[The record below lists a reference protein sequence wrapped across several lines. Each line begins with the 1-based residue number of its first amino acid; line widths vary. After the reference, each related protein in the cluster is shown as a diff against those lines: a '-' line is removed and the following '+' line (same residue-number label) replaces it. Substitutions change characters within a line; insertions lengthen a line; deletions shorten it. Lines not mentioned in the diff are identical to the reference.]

1 VDADNWY
8 KIDFFMH
15 PKVPCIR
22 VHITDIGTG
31 KRVDGNSILL
41 WPGPNRHIGGSSE
54 GIRFGVADSGC
65 DIDQEAA
72 PTGYPVGHTTEMVV
86 EGVYATQAA
95 RNFRVGSEVFLGDG
109 TAANG
114 YSDATLLGIVTA
126 VGDLSITIGAGISVA
141 VDDGA
146 SLWRSNGQS
155 NQQSRLGD
163 ESRWPAYCTFWL
175 NNTHWQ
181 SNNPSTTAVA
191 GHDGGAGEN
200 AADIAN
206 QIDIFTGSGGVD
218 GTHCASEVLIDNF
231 SIYNIN
237 TTKSF
242 STISNNC
249 PANAVSRIPMSSYTE
264 VESLY
269 RPFHCYS
276 DGKGNYVQDIDTDAA
291 VFSGDKVTSISL
303 GDGGAGYDSTVP
315 TVNITSGAGA
325 GATATCTISDGVVDA
340 ITLTSGGSDYKFAPV
355 VTFIGGSPSRE
366 ARASCAVGT
375 SSMSKE
381 IVKTIPAPRYISI
394 GYDSKPDDMYIL
406 YGNVDGGDSTATRIY
421 GGEDDTTN
429 HNSSMSFDFSGD
441 VTLAVV
447 HGSGGTVVGT
457 NPQTEVFSSLTENE
471 LVGGKLKIHYTA
483 SRTGDAGSQT
493 AVRDIV
499 AAFNPAISS
508 ASTETSGVGIANDG
522 PYVEVWPPLPTVPE
536 AADEWEIQSRSNVLF
551 NDLVTREINDL
562 TQMKGVE
569 HAYTN
574 VGYDLDDSTATKR
587 PSRGVFNLGWSAN
600 TSDVLG
606 FTGNTPDN
614 VSHTID
620 GSGGSP
626 HGAVRHGY
634 YRNGVRY
641 ADLSRSI
648 QFPQDGIAPNGSTYA
663 IAASKRYAIGD
674 ANAPT
679 GIRRTFSNPVDLRD
693 CDIMVV
699 CKVPSA
705 SGSSVLHDDTQP
717 CSQVADETTGVGHLQ
732 TLFGHGPGSAW
743 PNIKLEQGPQFG
755 AYLRLIAEDTD
766 GGEVWM
772 PNIYGAY
779 CAHKNWFAKSDDESV
794 YLPENEGAKSI
805 QNDTWINLV
814 FPTASANSSSGSGG
828 SKAYPSF
835 SFAEAVTGLEFT
847 LSFDKAAATDD
858 HYGVVMVAG
867 IYAIPR
873 NVADV
878 MVGFSHDDNAIGEI
892 SKETLV
898 PLDSGLPTDLRD
910 GHAFKPTPP
919 KIAGCTVGGK
929 ALLYSGYR
937 LNDATGINTS
947 DTILEIDSMAGD
959 EQGLNTN
966 DRIMMGTVDSES
978 DSYQSEIMRIESITD
993 NDTIVVERGVDGTTA
1008 VAHVDNE
1015 VIYVL
1020 VPSDS
1025 EVVIKDYPASVDG
1038 FSQKG
1043 FASFGFDENS
1053 GVRFGQGLSW
1063 QKRENPLAA
1072 TRVIEVLGHTEQG
1085 IRVRIDQP
1093 EIFQCEND
1101 TNTTWIMYK
1110 EATRDVVASNQNVGE
1125 TSTFTFTSKSLSG
1138 DILTIPRTDFFL
1150 GMPDETSVHAPKVNY
1165 FISPYKYWIYM
1176 RLLPRVKGNS
1186 GYPLHTLGRHE
1197 SPEAVTFPKRS
1208 YKSIVRTKTP
1218 LKGVSGTHNI
1228 TIETN
1233 NPPSSAVPSV
1243 NTLTAKD
1250 TGPTWNESVF
1260 NDGKYLNSWQMDF
1273 SSLRPVFQQG
1283 KDYGFGVAATENP
1296 EWGHA
1301 FEGNADLGWNEQI
1314 LPRVVQND
1322 NLKPGDKVSFMIT
1335 PQDATQRYSL
1345 SINSQES
1352 GSYTPYLISTYFDSL
1367 PMVGDWKIMP
1377 DEKNPMFPKF
1387 TWQSNA
1393 ADAWYGFIKI
1403 GTDAIYSQY
1412 HNKELHIPMNE
1423 TTANTLT
1430 VNGLTTN
1437 VTTNSLTMTREGLAG
1452 YAVDFNGTNSY
1463 ILYGSGSVDPTANCT
1478 TYMSIVAHIIP
1489 DSGASDNRY
1498 IIAQE
1503 ATDAEKFFIRLNSTN
1518 QVEARVW
1525 YSDTGYVDLTS
1536 GAVIATDGETP
1547 TVIILT
1553 VDTTARL
1560 ANVKLYVNSK
1570 LEDQTGLVDSTGTSN
1585 NWKTDSVINSGDGS
1599 YLVIGNSAIETPN
1612 DWQNRVSAFDGKI
1625 EEIVIYKDLI
1635 YPVDVQSGEYVLTKP
1650 LKELSSTGKRL
1661 SHNAVLFIKDYHNIR
1676 GEKYEDVARTEQIAF
1691 TKSTPAVTGV

>member
-1 VDADNWY
+1 
-8 KIDFFMH
+8 
-15 PKVPCIR
+15 
-22 VHITDIGTG
+22 
-31 KRVDGNSILL
+31 
-41 WPGPNRHIGGSSE
+41 
-54 GIRFGVADSGC
+54 RFV
-65 DIDQEAA
+65 
-72 PTGYPVGHTTEMVV
+72 
-86 EGVYATQAA
+86 
-95 RNFRVGSEVFLGDG
+95 VGSEIYQ
-109 TAANG
+109 ANG
-114 YSDATLLGIVTA
+114 AFVGIVTEVTSA
-126 VGDLSITIGAGISVA
+126 TSITVGAPIPNGL
-141 VDDGA
+141 VDEEVLHT
-146 SLWRSNGQS
+146 SFGQS
-155 NQQSRLGD
+155 SKQSRLGD

-181 SNNPSTTAVA
+181 SNNLSTTAIA
-191 GHDGGAGEN
+191 GSDGHG
-200 AADIAN
+200 ISHKLAN

-231 SIYNIN
+231 SIYNVN
-237 TTKSF
+237 TTKSL

-291 VFSGDKVTSISL
+291 VFSGDTVTSISL
-303 GDGGAGYDSTVP
+303 GDGGAGYSTAP
-315 TVNITSGAGA
+315 TINITSGAGA
-325 GATATCTISDGVVDA
+325 GATATCTISGGVVDA

-355 VTFIGGSPSRE
+355 VTFLGGSPTRE

-406 YGNVDGGDSTATRIY
+406 YGNVGGDSTATRIY
-421 GGEDDTTN
+421 GGEDDTIN
-429 HNSSMSFDFSGD
+429 HNSSMSFNFQGS

-471 LVGGKLKIHYTA
+471 LVGGKLKIHYGA
-483 SRTGDAGSQT
+483 ARSGDAGTQT

-522 PYVEVWPPLPTVPE
+522 PYVEVWPPLPTTPE

-574 VGYDLDDSTATKR
+574 VGYDLDDAVASKR

-600 TSDVLG
+600 TSDVTD

-614 VSHTID
+614 ALHTID

-634 YRNGVRY
+634 YRNGTRY
-641 ADLSRSI
+641 ADLSRSLI
-648 QFPQDGIAPNGSTYA
+648 FPQAGIAPNGSTYA
-663 IAASKRYAIGD
+663 IAASKRYATGD

-679 GIRRTFSNPVDLRD
+679 GIRRTFTSPVDLRD

-699 CKVPSA
+699 CKIPSA
-705 SGSSVLHDDTQP
+705 TGSGVLHDDTQP
-717 CSQVADETTGVGHLQ
+717 CAQVANESTGVGHLQ
-732 TLFGHGPGSAW
+732 TLFGHGAGSAW

-755 AYLRLIAEDTD
+755 AYLRLIAEDVD

-772 PNIYGAY
+772 PNKYGAY

-794 YLPENEGAKSI
+794 YLPANEGAKSI

-814 FPTASANSSSGSGG
+814 FPTATANTAYRDEGLQ
-828 SKAYPSF
+828 AYPSF

-847 LSFDKAAATDD
+847 LSFDSAAATARSPDGDSD
-858 HYGVVMVAG
+858 HGVVMIAG

-898 PLDSGLPTDLRD
+898 PLDSGLPTNLRD

-937 LNDATGINTS
+937 LNDGTGIDTS
-947 DTILEIDSMAGD
+947 DTILEIDSMAGGAR
-959 EQGLNTN
+959 GLNTN
-966 DRIMMGTVDSES
+966 DRIMMGIVDSES

-993 NDTIVVERGVDGTTA
+993 DDTIVVERGVDGTTA

-1072 TRVIEVLGHTEQG
+1072 TRVIEVIGHTEQG
-1085 IRVRIDQP
+1085 IRIRIDQP

-1208 YKSIVRTKTP
+1208 YKSMVRTKTP
-1218 LKGVSGTHNI
+1218 LKGVSGTHNV
-1228 TIETN
+1228 TVAN
-1233 NPPSSAVPSV
+1233 SSSAVPSV

-1283 KDYGFGVAATENP
+1283 KDYGFGVGATENP

-1335 PQDATQRYSL
+1335 PQDTTQRYSL

-1536 GAVIATDGETP
+1536 GAVITTDGETP

-1676 GEKYEDVARTEQIAF
+1676 GEKYEDVARTEQISF